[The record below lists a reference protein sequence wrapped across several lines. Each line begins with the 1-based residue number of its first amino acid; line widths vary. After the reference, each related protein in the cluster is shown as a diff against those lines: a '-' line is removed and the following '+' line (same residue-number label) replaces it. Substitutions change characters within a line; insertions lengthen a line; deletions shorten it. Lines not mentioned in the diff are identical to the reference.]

1 MKIEIEAKELTALLD
16 YIKGQ
21 REPIGNADDLAKS
34 IMEIFHI
41 NGRVFIRYQK
51 PYHSKQSGDVIVSH
65 VRTTC
70 DEHGCSV
77 NIQPC
82 VENANWK
89 AQRFSS

>member
-1 MKIEIEAKELTALLD
+1 MKIEIETKELIALLD

-21 REPIGNADDLAKS
+21 REPIGSADDLAKF
-34 IMEIFHI
+34 IMESLPHKMDE
-41 NGRVFIRYQK
+41 VFVRYQK
-51 PYHSKQSGDVIVSH
+51 PYPKQSGDAIVNQIM
-65 VRTTC
+65 TTC

-89 AQRFSS
+89 A

>member
-1 MKIEIEAKELTALLD
+1 MKIEIDAKELTALLE

-21 REPIGNADDLAKS
+21 REPVGNAQALAE
-34 IMEIFHI
+34 EIRKNLPNKI
-41 NGRVFIRYQK
+41 DEVFVRYQK
-51 PYHSKQSGDVIVSH
+51 PYHSKQSEDVIVNR

-70 DEHGCSV
+70 DEYGCSV

-89 AQRFSS
+89 S